1 MDENS
6 FKSLDYEYKQ
16 YLEIMRPHLGQLMD
30 QHVISVCN
38 AWIQRLSACKESEKV
53 LRNKYLLKLCYQL
66 AKGILDVPFLKEP
79 TDKELISISEPN
91 FSKLSSECE
100 GTESD
105 DIGSTRVIFSKK
117 MSTSDIDTMSQDTEE
132 FESRDDKTYTASK
145 MSTRLNAAP
154 YNQTFFCYNC
164 PELYQ
169 NINKFEHLKEG
180 YEYRTNNI
188 ITKLREIK
196 KQNML
201 LHNELQELREKSG
214 DEDCGRESIITMN
227 NIKNSCDRSKE
238 SHSTLNSLKDKLK
251 DAHDVRNTLIDK
263 IQNMQETLDNL
274 NDMKSQE
281 IEDLKAKHRL
291 EIINVKSSIREE
303 ERQSYESILDELKRK
318 KETEINELKM
328 SNLKT
333 IQELTAAKDDII
345 AEKDNLIQQQNSEKA
360 QLLEEIRDSKQH
372 LNSILEKLKEKSS
385 EENVQSY
392 KARNS
397 FLEKRLHKL
406 EKSKNKCIRAFE
418 TKLATFEREKHLA
431 ECSLHLQLAR
441 QRAQVVS
448 DVADEHQSEIRRT
461 LDKLEAKYKDVVA
474 NVQATAIQRRMQD
487 QMAVESIL
495 QAACGI
501 QSETYLSAAGLSG
514 NPMLLKRD
522 KNHSYDSE
530 VSSLFRGNKVF
541 NNLAGGGNK
550 SFGDGSGY
558 CVNGELG
565 NASMFEKVYTPQRD
579 TGDKLR
585 N

>member
-6 FKSLDYEYKQ
+6 SKSLDYEYKQ

-38 AWIQRLSACKESEKV
+38 AWIQRLSACKENEKV

-91 FSKLSSECE
+91 FSKLSSEFE
-100 GTESD
+100 DTESD
-105 DIGSTRVIFSKK
+105 EVGSTRVIFNKK
-117 MSTSDIDTMSQDTEE
+117 MASSDTDALSLGTED
-132 FESRDDKTYTASK
+132 FEIRDDKTYTASK
-145 MSTRLNAAP
+145 MSMRKP
-154 YNQTFFCYNC
+154 YNQTFLCYNC
-164 PELYQ
+164 PQLYQ
-169 NINKFEHLKEG
+169 DKFKHLSEG

-214 DEDCGRESIITMN
+214 DEDCGRESNIAVN
-227 NIKNSCDRSKE
+227 NASIKNSCDRLTDSQY
-238 SHSTLNSLKDKLK
+238 TLNSLKDKLK
-251 DAHDVRNTLIDK
+251 DAHDVRNRLINK

-274 NDMKSQE
+274 NDMKNQE
-281 IEDLKAKHRL
+281 IEEIKATQRL
-291 EIINVKSSIREE
+291 EIINIKSSMKEE
-303 ERQSYESILDELKRK
+303 IRQSYESKLDELKRK
-318 KETEINELKM
+318 KETEINELNI
-328 SNLKT
+328 SHLKA
-333 IQELTAAKDDII
+333 IQELTAAKDAII
-345 AEKDNLIQQQNSEKA
+345 AEKDNLIQQQNTEKT
-360 QLLEEIRDSKQH
+360 QLLDEIRDSKQH
-372 LNSILEKLKEKSS
+372 LNSILEKLKGKSS

-392 KARNS
+392 KSRNS
-397 FLEKRLHKL
+397 ILERRLHKL
-406 EKSKNKCIRAFE
+406 EKSKNKCVRAFE
-418 TKLATFEREKHLA
+418 AKLATFEREKHLA

-448 DVADEHQSEIRRT
+448 DVTDEHQTEIRKT

-501 QSETYLSAAGLSG
+501 QSETYLPAVGLAG
-514 NPMLLKRD
+514 NPVILKSD
-522 KNHSYDSE
+522 KNHSFDSE
-530 VSSLFRGNKVF
+530 VSSLFRVNKVA
-541 NNLAGGGNK
+541 NNLAGNGNK

-558 CVNGELG
+558 CIDGELG
-565 NASMFEKVYTPQRD
+565 NTSMFEKAYAPQRD

-585 N
+585 K